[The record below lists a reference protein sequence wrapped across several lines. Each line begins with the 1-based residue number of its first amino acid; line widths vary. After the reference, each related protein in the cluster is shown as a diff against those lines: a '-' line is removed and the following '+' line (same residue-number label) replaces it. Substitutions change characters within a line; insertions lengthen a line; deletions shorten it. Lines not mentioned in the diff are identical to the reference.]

1 MKPRQLQLLTAKVDP
16 QTGMIDVLA
25 TIDGQE
31 ERFVVSRGVA
41 ASVIES
47 FARALVKVPTN

>member
-1 MKPRQLQLLTAKVDP
+1 MKLRQIQLITAKVDP
-16 QTGMIDVLA
+16 KTGMLEALA

-41 ASVIES
+41 ASAIEHL
-47 FARALVKVPTN
+47 ARALVKVPTN